1 LTEQAVRAA
10 SPLNRQ
16 HMYGELSLGEMVFS
30 IIDLFRLE
38 NQATYSGV
46 YPIDRMGR
54 ERLRS

>member
-1 LTEQAVRAA
+1 
-10 SPLNRQ
+10 
-16 HMYGELSLGEMVFS
+16 MYGELSLGEMVFS

-54 ERLRS
+54 ERFRS